1 MADDIILIP
10 INPTGPVFQANENI
24 TVRGGHARYVPMVP
38 VGDDG
43 TRLACIW
50 KSHEIVQATLADGS
64 KVPAYECLLLIS
76 RNPLTTIRAEVAAD
90 SWQHFGQGIVE
101 W

>member
-1 MADDIILIP
+1 MHL
-10 INPTGPVFQANENI
+10 E
-24 TVRGGHARYVPMVP
+24 VP
-38 VGDDG
+38 
-43 TRLACIW
+43 R
-50 KSHEIVQATLADGS
+50 IVQATLADGS